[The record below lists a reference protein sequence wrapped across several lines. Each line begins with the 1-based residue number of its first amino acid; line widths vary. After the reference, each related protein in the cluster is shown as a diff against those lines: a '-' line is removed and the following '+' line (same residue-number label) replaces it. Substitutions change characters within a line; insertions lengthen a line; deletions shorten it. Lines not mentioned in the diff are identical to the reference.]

1 MPKRPNPRSQLY
13 LLWRCRYN
21 AQQPDLTTV
30 LRPYMDLSSNRL
42 KEEEEEGL
50 LGKFMDLMESG
61 GLFERDTPE
70 QESML
75 DGSEKAPATK
85 LKDHQGRK
93 QGEVEILRKLMG
105 AAHSDFNDAG
115 HGS

>member
-1 MPKRPNPRSQLY
+1 
-13 LLWRCRYN
+13 
-21 AQQPDLTTV
+21 
-30 LRPYMDLSSNRL
+30 MDLSSNRL

-85 LKDHQGRK
+85 LK
-93 QGEVEILRKLMG
+93 EVEILRKLMG